1 MILRRRATL
10 LLALLL
16 LAAVPATATATT
28 TPAPEVV
35 AEGLANPRGLAI
47 GHRGVVWVAEAGIGG
62 AEDAPSPPLFG
73 PGPSFRGDSGRLV
86 RIDRR
91 GRLRIVA
98 DGLPSIALGGF
109 EVIGPS
115 RVVLADGRAWV
126 VTGFAHEVLSPHQGE
141 AAVLRIHPRTGAVAV
156 AADIGAVERA
166 TDPDGFGVESDLNG
180 LALAPRGELH
190 VADAG
195 GNALYRVDRRTGAV
209 RLVTVF
215 AGLPSALP
223 NPSRGGAFELD
234 PVPTGVVTGPDGGAY
249 VGLLSGFP
257 FPSGGAQVVR
267 VAPDGAVTTVADG
280 LTTVVDLAFGRDGA
294 LYVLEF
300 ASGFDLGPEA
310 QGWRRGTG
318 RIIRVAADG
327 GRRVMADGLDEPF
340 GMAIGRRG
348 DVYVTERTNT
358 TPAEGAEGR
367 VLRFPGLAR

>member
-1 MILRRRATL
+1 
-10 LLALLL
+10 
-16 LAAVPATATATT
+16 
-28 TPAPEVV
+28 
-35 AEGLANPRGLAI
+35 
-47 GHRGVVWVAEAGIGG
+47 
-62 AEDAPSPPLFG
+62 
-73 PGPSFRGDSGRLV
+73 V

-126 VTGFAHEVLSPHQGE
+126 VTGFAHAVLPPRPGE
-141 AAVLRIHPRTGAVAV
+141 AALLRIHPRTGAVAV
-156 AADIGAVERA
+156 AADVGAVERA

-180 LALAPRGELH
+180 LARAPGGALH

-223 NPSRGGAFELD
+223 NPSRGGAAELD
-234 PVPTGVVTGPDGGAY
+234 PVPTGVVTGPDGSAY

-257 FPSGGAQVVR
+257 FPSGGARVVR
-267 VAPDGAVTTVADG
+267 VAPDGAVSTVADG

-318 RIIRVAADG
+318 RILRLAADG
-327 GRRVMADGLDEPF
+327 TRRVMADGLDQPF

-358 TPAEGAEGR
+358 TPAEGAQGR
-367 VLRFPGLAR
+367 VLRFRGLAR

>member
-1 MILRRRATL
+1 MTLRRRATL

-47 GHRGVVWVAEAGIGG
+47 GHRGVVWVTEAGIGG
-62 AEDAPSPPLFG
+62 AEEVPSPPLFG

-126 VTGFAHEVLSPHQGE
+126 VTGVRTRGPFPTSGRGGGPAHPSAHGGGGRRRRHRRRR
-141 AAVLRIHPRTGAVAV
+141 ACDGSRRLRGRVRPQRPRARTA
-156 AADIGAVERA
+156 
-166 TDPDGFGVESDLNG
+166 
-180 LALAPRGELH
+180 GELH

-234 PVPTGVVTGPDGGAY
+234 PVPTGVASGPDGGAY

-310 QGWRRGTG
+310 QGWRRSTG
-318 RIIRVAADG
+318 RILRLGADG
-327 GRRVMADGLDEPF
+327 SRRVVADGLDQPF
-340 GMAIGRRG
+340 GMAVGRRG

-358 TPAEGAEGR
+358 TPAEGAQGR